1 MGKRV
6 ILNLMFL
13 LLLNITSINA
23 QENLKEHTISRT
35 QTAPKIDGILDDP
48 CWDHYLSINSFKQQF
63 PNFNAEPSQKSE
75 IKITYDN
82 YSIYMKLVMHIL
94 RFQFQFNLM
103 FLGWNH
109 VINSIKPRQYELKRE
124 K

>member
-1 MGKRV
+1 MVVTAKIGV
-6 ILNLMFL
+6 DVCCTF
-13 LLLNITSINA
+13 NIWMLY
-23 QENLKEHTISRT
+23 EISRLKN
-35 QTAPKIDGILDDP
+35 KIFLKFS
-48 CWDHYLSINSFKQQF
+48 LV
-63 PNFNAEPSQKSE
+63 
-75 IKITYDN
+75 DN